1 MIKTANIISHLFH
14 PLLMATY
21 GCLIVFFGLT
31 DTIYFIFTPFK
42 LKLVLTFTIFS
53 FTFLLPVLN
62 LLILYK
68 LGYVSSLMV
77 EHRRERTFPLLMT
90 SLCYFGLFYM
100 IYDFNI
106 WPAIKLF
113 ILGGGLCIFFAAI
126 VTLWWQISAHMIGIG
141 GLIGALLAICYFM
154 QMPIL
159 MAICACLIIA
169 GCIGF
174 ARLKLNAHTPAQV
187 YVGFI
192 FGCLVQFSLFFLAQS
207 ITFV

>member
-1 MIKTANIISHLFH
+1 MIKTAKIISHLFH

-141 GLIGALLAICYFM
+141 GLIGALFAICYFM

>member
-1 MIKTANIISHLFH
+1 MKTIANTISHLFH

-42 LKLVLTFTIFS
+42 LKLVLTLTIFA

-68 LGYVSSLMV
+68 LGYVSSLTI
-77 EHRRERTFPLLMT
+77 ENRKERTFPLLMT
-90 SLCYFGLFYM
+90 ALCYFGLFYM

-126 VTLWWQISAHMIGIG
+126 VTLWWQISAHMIGVG

-159 MAICACLIIA
+159 TAICICLIVA
-169 GCIGF
+169 GGIGF
-174 ARLKLNAHTPAQV
+174 ARLNLKAHTPAQV

-192 FGCLVQFSLFFLAQS
+192 FGCLLQFSLFFLAQS